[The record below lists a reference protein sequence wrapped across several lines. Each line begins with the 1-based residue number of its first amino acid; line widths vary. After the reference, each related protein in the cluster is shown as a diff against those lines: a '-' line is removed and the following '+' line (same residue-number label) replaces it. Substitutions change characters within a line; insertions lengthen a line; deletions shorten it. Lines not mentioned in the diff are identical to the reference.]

1 MTRVEHPPASDSHY
15 KFFGSEMSLSSSAEQ
30 RFKTKPKRTRGAR
43 LQSRHINTLA
53 DNLDP
58 PCVTAAFEHASM
70 DQNTG
75 QLLHATLNQVKC
87 HISSFLWEHTS
98 LPI

>member
-1 MTRVEHPPASDSHY
+1 
-15 KFFGSEMSLSSSAEQ
+15 MSLSSSAEQ
-30 RFKTKPKRTRGAR
+30 RFKTKPNRTRGAR
-43 LQSRHINTLA
+43 LQSCHINALA

-58 PCVTAAFEHASM
+58 PCVTAAFKHASM

-87 HISSFLWEHTS
+87 HISSFFVGTYFSDRILQQQATS
-98 LPI
+98 DFKD